1 MSVLLDRE
9 AIWVRLCHKCWPN
22 GNLQPMGNRKFV
34 LYNEDNQKD
43 DIVWEEVY
51 SCDFFL
57 ALLWNVCSRSQK
69 LTTLQK
75 SNFKLFS
82 KQRMQL

>member
-9 AIWVRLCHKCWPN
+9 AIWVRLCHECWPN
-22 GNLQPMGNRKFV
+22 GNLQPMGNRKFI

-51 SCDFFL
+51 SCDFF
-57 ALLWNVCSRSQK
+57 
-69 LTTLQK
+69 
-75 SNFKLFS
+75 
-82 KQRMQL
+82 